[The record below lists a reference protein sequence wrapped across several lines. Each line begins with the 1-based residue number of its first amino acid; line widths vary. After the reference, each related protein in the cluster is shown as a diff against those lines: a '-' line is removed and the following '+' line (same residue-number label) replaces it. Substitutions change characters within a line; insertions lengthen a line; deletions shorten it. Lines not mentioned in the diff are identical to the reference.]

1 MTWAAIL
8 AVLAI
13 PCAFLALGA
22 LLAVSVYLRLILGL
36 ISARKG

>member
-13 PCAFLALGA
+13 PCAFAALGV
-22 LLAVSVYLRLILGL
+22 LLAASIYLRLILSL